1 MTGSYQPAIKML
13 AGKTLDVAFL
23 PLDPR
28 QEEYYAEGMRYF
40 LENVDVK
47 TVYPMH
53 YWEKPDIIGQFL
65 AEYPM
70 YRDIVRETEK
80 VR

>member
-1 MTGSYQPAIKML
+1 MTGVQTCA
-13 AGKTLDVAFL
+13 L
-23 PLDPR
+23 PI
-28 QEEYYAEGMRYF
+28 YYAEGMRYF
-40 LENVDVK
+40 LENVDVRV
-47 TVYPMH
+47 VYPMH
-53 YWEKPDIIGQFL
+53 YWEKPDIIGRFL